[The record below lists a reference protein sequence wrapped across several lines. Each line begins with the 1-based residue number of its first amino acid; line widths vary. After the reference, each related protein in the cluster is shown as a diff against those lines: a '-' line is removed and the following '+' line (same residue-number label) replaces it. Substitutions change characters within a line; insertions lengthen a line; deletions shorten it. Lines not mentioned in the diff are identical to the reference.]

1 DFIYKVEIELIP
13 ALGEQEYYGV
23 RAVREGFEELY
34 EKASKELLEVENKI
48 YEEAGEVLNINSYP
62 QKSRIIF
69 DKLGCPKKPRYKTK
83 KGNWGTGKDVL
94 EDLAKYKDRDGNQR
108 YPITKYLQRHSKL
121 SKQLSSFYGK
131 LPKLMVDG
139 YIFAQYHQMGTETG
153 RMSNSNPNLQQ
164 TEPTSRKYLV
174 PDSDDYYFLI
184 CDYSQ
189 VEY

>member
-1 DFIYKVEIELIP
+1 
-13 ALGEQEYYGV
+13 
-23 RAVREGFEELY
+23 
-34 EKASKELLEVENKI
+34 
-48 YEEAGEVLNINSYP
+48 
-62 QKSRIIF
+62 
-69 DKLGCPKKPRYKTK
+69 KPRYKTK

-189 VEY
+189 VEYRIMAGMAKEKKVVDFFKNNAEADYHIMAYSNMMKKTYE